1 MGLWLSGT
9 SLINSQ
15 VFTSPHTSPAHQT
28 ACKLQELQISPVTVA
43 SDFLKSVLELTKA
56 SMEIAYGSKLVRDSK
71 VEYILTI
78 PAIWSDS
85 AKALMVKAAENAGFG
100 SHRVDFNLISEPEC
114 AAAYTLKSTEP
125 NNLKARV
132 LYCFNHITVTDL
144 Y

>member
-1 MGLWLSGT
+1 MEM
-9 SLINSQ
+9 
-15 VFTSPHTSPAHQT
+15 AY
-28 ACKLQELQISPVTVA
+28 IS
-43 SDFLKSVLELTKA
+43 D
-56 SMEIAYGSKLVRDSK
+56 LVQDSK

-100 SHRVDFNLISEPEC
+100 SHQVDFNLISELEC
-114 AAAYTLKSTEP
+114 AAAYTLKETGP

-132 LYCFNHITVTDL
+132 LYYLNHITLTDL

>member
-1 MGLWLSGT
+1 M
-9 SLINSQ
+9 
-15 VFTSPHTSPAHQT
+15 AY
-28 ACKLQELQISPVTVA
+28 IS
-43 SDFLKSVLELTKA
+43 D
-56 SMEIAYGSKLVRDSK
+56 LVQDSK

-100 SHRVDFNLISEPEC
+100 SHQVDFNLISELEC
-114 AAAYTLKSTEP
+114 AAAYTLKETGP

-132 LYCFNHITVTDL
+132 LYYLNHITLTDL